1 MCLSFSLEVRL
12 GPVCPVDCGLPQSDV
27 LSACIALSTGFDV
40 SAHSSDVCGWS
51 LRRGQGHVAVRTW
64 SLRLWRWSVLGS
76 FKALRA
82 LGGLLFVPGV
92 AALEPGSGSRDL
104 SLSKRVFPAAAL
116 VPRTL
121 CSWRP
126 RVGLG
131 GPLGARV
138 AMAGA
143 VGWGV
148 CWGPLPLQL
157 LPAALSDVSRSLGGA
172 AQPLVTQSMW
182 PLRPAW
188 RGRGG
193 WGLDGTSGAVETVRP
208 LWPRACRW
216 RRVRLALPPAAL
228 PGPRLPTLRGCF
240 RGATGTAGPGQWG
253 PTAALSPA
261 RAQDGG
267 LGGRP
272 VLPAVPSPQADPGD
286 APSLAGVHCVCVIL
300 WEPRGPLA
308 DCPTRW
314 LSSGLTFAFLCLHRG
329 VCAAAAG
336 S

>member
-1 MCLSFSLEVRL
+1 MRL

-27 LSACIALSTGFDV
+27 LSACVALSTGFDI
-40 SAHSSDVCGWS
+40 SAHSSDVCGQS

-64 SLRLWRWSVLGS
+64 PLRLWRWSVLGS
-76 FKALRA
+76 FKALPA

-131 GPLGARV
+131 GPLGSSPLSSLGARV

-172 AQPLVTQSMW
+172 AQPLVTQSVW

-188 RGRGG
+188 QGRGG
-193 WGLDGTSGAVETVRP
+193 GGAGGWTGRQEQRRRCDLCGHVRADGAVSGWLSR
-208 LWPRACRW
+208 LLHCRGRAPQVC
-216 RRVRLALPPAAL
+216 VAASAEP
-228 PGPRLPTLRGCF
+228 PGPRGLDSGSALTRPCPGWRTWRAPRAPHRAVPTSRPRGRPQPRWCVLF
-240 RGATGTAGPGQWG
+240 YRSRAGPWLTVQ
-253 PTAALSPA
+253 
-261 RAQDGG
+261 
-267 LGGRP
+267 
-272 VLPAVPSPQADPGD
+272 
-286 APSLAGVHCVCVIL
+286 LAG
-300 WEPRGPLA
+300 
-308 DCPTRW
+308 
-314 LSSGLTFAFLCLHRG
+314 
-329 VCAAAAG
+329 
-336 S
+336 